1 MPINATCMMPFLS
14 FSSSSSSSSIPTASM
29 SQKNSYKPLIH
40 FFLLLQILAII
51 TFATP
56 LTKPTV
62 LLTNNTT
69 TPPSSM
75 IPHETL
81 PTSQNSNTTMPLP
94 PPKNMFDYRIAGTPL
109 VLRITETGFPVTRI
123 AVNKVIDAG
132 IRRVVARIN
141 AGAGRAPIDGGRFG
155 VPSAEID
162 MRINALPNAQLNWFL
177 LGE

>member
-1 MPINATCMMPFLS
+1 
-14 FSSSSSSSSIPTASM
+14 
-29 SQKNSYKPLIH
+29 
-40 FFLLLQILAII
+40 
-51 TFATP
+51 
-56 LTKPTV
+56 
-62 LLTNNTT
+62 
-69 TPPSSM
+69 
-75 IPHETL
+75 
-81 PTSQNSNTTMPLP
+81 
-94 PPKNMFDYRIAGTPL
+94 MFDYRIAGTPL

-141 AGAGRAPIDGGRFG
+141 SGAGRAPIDGGRFG